1 MDKTTSAQLNA
12 MIQQRQLDLW
22 DKIVCSYEI
31 EPLLNARVRKWI
43 LDGTFIEKANSVIQ
57 IRSRTCLST
66 QHH

>member
-43 LDGTFIEKANSVIQ
+43 LDGTFI
-57 IRSRTCLST
+57 
-66 QHH
+66 